1 MPLGQGYELQANP
14 ALGLRAIR
22 LCLKEIP
29 IFKAQLRALLRA
41 SRYGN
46 LKILLPMIS
55 SMEEIIRAKEII
67 NEVKA
72 DLDKQKIAYEKNIPI
87 GIMIEIPS
95 AVMMANEMAK
105 EVDFFSI
112 GTNDLVQ
119 YSLAID
125 RINEHV
131 SHLYNPFHPAVL
143 RMIHRTVRAAKKAG
157 IPVSLCG
164 ELAGDPLAI
173 SLMVG
178 MELDSL
184 SMNPISIPR
193 VKKIL
198 RSISKSQ
205 LEKLVPK
212 ILTLSTGDEVLKY
225 LKRRTSGILPGEVK
239 KLHIVGS

>member
-1 MPLGQGYELQANP
+1 
-14 ALGLRAIR
+14 
-22 LCLKEIP
+22 
-29 IFKAQLRALLRA
+29 
-41 SRYGN
+41 
-46 LKILLPMIS
+46 
-55 SMEEIIRAKEII
+55 
-67 NEVKA
+67 
-72 DLDKQKIAYEKNIPI
+72 
-87 GIMIEIPS
+87 IPS

>member
-1 MPLGQGYELQANP
+1 
-14 ALGLRAIR
+14 
-22 LCLKEIP
+22 
-29 IFKAQLRALLRA
+29 
-41 SRYGN
+41 
-46 LKILLPMIS
+46 
-55 SMEEIIRAKEII
+55 
-67 NEVKA
+67 
-72 DLDKQKIAYEKNIPI
+72 
-87 GIMIEIPS
+87 
-95 AVMMANEMAK
+95 
-105 EVDFFSI
+105 
-112 GTNDLVQ
+112 
-119 YSLAID
+119 
-125 RINEHV
+125 
-131 SHLYNPFHPAVL
+131 
-143 RMIHRTVRAAKKAG
+143 MIHRTVRAAKKAG